1 MTISVTI
8 DGADE
13 LIAQLA
19 KIGKQSGPAMTK
31 IANATAI
38 ELKGNIIKK
47 ISGGTRTGH
56 LYTHYMATIGGNVV
70 PVRKRAKPHRASAP
84 GEAPKTD
91 SGRLVG
97 LVYFDKAR
105 GTFGSPT
112 ATVGSKLAY
121 ALYLEYGTR
130 NMKPRP
136 VWEPEAK
143 KAQAKFI
150 KRVENYLSKVT
161 R

>member
-1 MTISVTI
+1 MTISVTL

-31 IANATAI
+31 IANKTAV
-38 ELKGNIIKK
+38 ELRGNIIKK
-47 ISGGTRTGH
+47 ISRGSRSVNGIHIPSRPGQAP
-56 LYTHYMATIGGNVV
+56 ATD
-70 PVRKRAKPHRASAP
+70 
-84 GEAPKTD
+84 T
-91 SGRLVG
+91 GRLVG
-97 LVYFDKAR
+97 SIYFDQAR

>member
-1 MTISVTI
+1 MTISVTL

-38 ELKGNIIKK
+38 ELRGNIIKK
-47 ISGGTRTGH
+47 INRGPNTGRT
-56 LYTHYMATIGGNVV
+56 YKRGNVS
-70 PVRKRAKPHRASAP
+70 HTASAP
-84 GEAPKTD
+84 GQAPATD
-91 SGRLVG
+91 TGRLVG
-97 LVYFDKAR
+97 SVYFDQAR